1 MHNEKYDKVWYETL
15 MVKAFAEYNMYDYLK
30 SHDEEIESRIDSE
43 SDDYLLNVDERAYTE
58 FLADEFSIVPMQIHF
73 DDIFVSDKK
82 EMVSA
87 NQFPSSGFFGDSSES
102 YERQVITFHLPYSG
116 NGWDLIRYR
125 PNPYI
130 MWTTEVFLEDNCIC
144 FEIINF
150 YDKSDAVR
158 RESDEIIKN
167 LKILSEHQVTQINN
181 YNTQLLSKVQQQISY
196 RKTTILKQSKSL
208 HSLGYPVKEQ
218 IGMAKTFAIPLSKK
232 RNKIKPIIQKVAQQ
246 LDPTLDNSSYFEI
259 LDIINEAGKMIE
271 KYPSS
276 YVNNDEEQLRD
287 SFLVT
292 LKPYCE
298 VSVTGETFNKKG
310 KTDILL
316 NYQNNNIFV
325 AECKI
330 WHGKKEYF
338 EAIYQLLSY
347 LTWRDSKTAL
357 IIFVKNKEITSI
369 LQTIEAETGT
379 HPNFVKFEDRKDASW
394 FNYTFHFEGDSK
406 RQLKLAILLYHL
418 PK

>member
-1 MHNEKYDKVWYETL
+1 
-15 MVKAFAEYNMYDYLK
+15 MVKAFAEYSMYDYLK
-30 SHDEEIESRIDSE
+30 SHDEKMESHIDNE
-43 SDDYLLNVDERAYTE
+43 SDDYLLNVDERAYAE
-58 FLADEFSIVPMQIHF
+58 FLADEFSIAPMQINF
-73 DDIFVSDKK
+73 DGIFVSHKK
-82 EMVSA
+82 EMVST
-87 NQFPSSGFFGDSSES
+87 NQFPSNGFFGDSSES

-125 PNPYI
+125 PDTYI

-144 FEIINF
+144 FEVINF
-150 YDKSDAVR
+150 YDNADSVK
-158 RESDEIIKN
+158 RESDEIIRN
-167 LKILSEHQVTQINN
+167 LKTQSDNQITQIIH
-181 YNTQLLSKVQQQISY
+181 YNSQLLSKIQQQITH
-196 RKTTILKQSKSL
+196 RKDTLLKQNESL

-218 IGMAKTFAIPLSKK
+218 IDTAKTFSIPLSKK
-232 RNKIKPIIQKVAQQ
+232 RNKIKPVIQKVTQQ

-276 YVNNDEEQLRD
+276 HVNNDEEQLRD

-338 EAIYQLLSY
+338 DAIHQLLSY

-357 IIFVKNKEITSI
+357 IIFVKNKELTSI
-369 LQTIEAETGT
+369 LQTIETETSS
-379 HPNFVKFEDRKDASW
+379 HPNFVKFENKQDASW
-394 FNYTFHFEGDSK
+394 FNYVFHFEDDSK
-406 RQLKLAILLYHL
+406 RQLKLAVLLYHL

>member
-1 MHNEKYDKVWYETL
+1 
-15 MVKAFAEYNMYDYLK
+15 MVNAFAEYEMDDYLRSNNEKIK
-30 SHDEEIESRIDSE
+30 SHIDNE
-43 SDDYLLNVDERAYTE
+43 SDDYLLNVNEQAYAE
-58 FLADEFSIVPMQIHF
+58 FLVDEFSIVPMQLNFEGISVSNKEES
-73 DDIFVSDKK
+73 IPSDK
-82 EMVSA
+82 
-87 NQFPSSGFFGDSSES
+87 FPSGGFFVEPSKS
-102 YERQVITFHLPYSG
+102 YKKPVITFHIPYSG

-125 PNPYI
+125 PNPFI
-130 MWTTEVFLEDNCIC
+130 LWTTEVFLEDDCVC
-144 FEIINF
+144 FEIVNF
-150 YDKSDAVR
+150 YDKPDVVK
-158 RESDEIIKN
+158 RESDEIIGN
-167 LKILSEHQVTQINN
+167 LKILSEHQINQINN
-181 YNTQLLSKVQQQISY
+181 YNIQLLSKIQQQISQ
-196 RKTTILKQSKSL
+196 RKMVLLKQNETL
-208 HSLGYPVKEQ
+208 HSLGYAVKEQ
-218 IGMAKTFAIPLSKK
+218 KSTAKTYAIPLSKK
-232 RNKIKPIIQKVAQQ
+232 RNKIKPNMQKITQQ

-338 EAIYQLLSY
+338 EAIHQLLSY

-357 IIFVKNKEITSI
+357 IIFVKNKELTSI
-369 LQTIEAETGT
+369 LQTIETETYN
-379 HPNFVKFEDRKDASW
+379 HPNFAKFENKQDVSW
-394 FNYTFHFEGDSK
+394 FNYTFHFEDDSK
-406 RQLKLAILLYHL
+406 RQLKLAVLLYHL